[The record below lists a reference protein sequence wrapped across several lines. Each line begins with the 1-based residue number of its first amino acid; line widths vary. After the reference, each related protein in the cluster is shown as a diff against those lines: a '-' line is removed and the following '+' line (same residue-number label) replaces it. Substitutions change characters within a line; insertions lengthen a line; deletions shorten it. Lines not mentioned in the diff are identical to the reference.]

1 MRFNQSQRRITRD
14 ETEKKESSPTRI
26 RTAVAR
32 FRVSSANHYT
42 IGDTILSLPSFSL
55 VPKRIEIWKYHNS
68 VSKPKKCLEIEG
80 IDPSTSRML
89 SERSTI

>member
-1 MRFNQSQRRITRD
+1 MEVGMRFNQSQRRITRD

-68 VSKPKKCLEIEG
+68 VSKPKNVWRLRVSIPLPLAC
-80 IDPSTSRML
+80 
-89 SERSTI
+89 